1 MCNIFK
7 APKAPEIKYVDP
19 SQEDLDAN
27 QLKID
32 NFIKTSEDT
41 NQKFADS
48 LQAQIDTA
56 NDNAATLRDSLAAD
70 RAAAAAQ
77 LANMPINKP
86 TYSVTTTQSD
96 PVNAQVTESIKK
108 KKKEDT
114 KGTLKVSKGGTANS
128 AGSTLNL
135 GV

>member
-1 MCNIFK
+1 MCFGSVK
-7 APKAPEIKYVDP
+7 QPKIEYVGP

-27 QLKID
+27 QAKID
-32 NFIKTSEDT
+32 NYIAQSQAT
-41 NQKFADS
+41 NQQFQQS
-48 LQAQIDTA
+48 LQTQIDNA
-56 NDNAATLRDSLAAD
+56 NAAAQTMADQLAAD

-96 PVNAQVTESIKK
+96 PVNAQVTESIQKK
-108 KKKEDT
+108 KKDEN
-114 KGTLKVSKGGTANS
+114 KGTLKVNQGGAANA

>member
-7 APKAPEIKYVDP
+7 APKAPEIKYVGP

-32 NFIKTSEDT
+32 NFIENSRIANE
-41 NQKFADS
+41 KFEKS

-56 NDNAATLRDSLAAD
+56 NTNAQTLKDSLEAD

>member
-1 MCNIFK
+1 MCNIFSR
-7 APKAPEIKYVDP
+7 PKAPEIKYVGP
-19 SQEDLDAN
+19 SQADLDAN
-27 QLKID
+27 QAKID
-32 NFIKTSEDT
+32 TFIENSRIANENFA
-41 NQKFADS
+41 NS

-56 NDNAATLRDSLAAD
+56 TQNTQTLRDTLAAD

-86 TYSVTTTQSD
+86 TYSVTTTQSE
-96 PVNAQVTESIKK
+96 PVNAQVTTKIKK
-108 KKKEDT
+108 KKKDDN
-114 KGTLKVSKGGTANS
+114 KGTLKVNQGGASNA

>member
-1 MCNIFK
+1 MCLGSV
-7 APKAPEIKYVDP
+7 KAPEIKYVGP
-19 SQEDLDAN
+19 SQETLDAN
-27 QLKID
+27 QAKID
-32 NFIKTSEDT
+32 KYI
-41 NQKFADS
+41 ADS
-48 LQAQIDTA
+48 KATNDAFQASLQTQIDNANTA
-56 NDNAATLRDSLAAD
+56 AQTMADQLAAD

-108 KKKEDT
+108 KKKDDN
-114 KGTLKVSKGGTANS
+114 KGTLKVAQGGTANT

>member
-1 MCNIFK
+1 MCFGSVK
-7 APKAPEIKYVDP
+7 TPEIKYVGP
-19 SQEDLDAN
+19 SQEDLDNN
-27 QLKID
+27 QAKID
-32 NFIKTSEDT
+32 TFIENSRIANENFA
-41 NQKFADS
+41 NS

-56 NDNAATLRDSLAAD
+56 NTNAQTLRASLEAD
-70 RAAAAAQ
+70 RAAAQAQ

-108 KKKEDT
+108 KKKDDN
-114 KGTLKVSKGGTANS
+114 KGTLKVAQGGTANT

>member
-1 MCNIFK
+1 MCNIFSK
-7 APKAPEIKYVDP
+7 PKAPEIKYVGP

-32 NFIKTSEDT
+32 NFIKNSEDT

-56 NDNAATLRDSLAAD
+56 NTNAATLRDSLAAD
-70 RAAAAAQ
+70 RAAAAAN

-96 PVNAQVTESIKK
+96 PVNAKVTESIKK

>member
-1 MCNIFK
+1 MCNIFSS
-7 APKAPEIKYVDP
+7 PKAPEIKYVGP

-32 NFIKTSEDT
+32 NFIENSRIANE
-41 NQKFADS
+41 NFANS

-56 NDNAATLRDSLAAD
+56 NTNAQTLRDSLAAD
-70 RAAAAAQ
+70 RAAAQAQ
-77 LANMPINKP
+77 LSNMPINKP

-108 KKKEDT
+108 KKKDDN
-114 KGTLKVSKGGTANS
+114 KGTLKVAQGGTANT

>member
-1 MCNIFK
+1 MCNIFGS
-7 APKAPEIKYVDP
+7 PKAPEIKYVGP
-19 SQEDLDAN
+19 SQEDLDNN
-27 QLKID
+27 QAKID
-32 NFIKTSEDT
+32 TFIENSRIANENFA
-41 NQKFADS
+41 NS

-56 NDNAATLRDSLAAD
+56 NTNAQTLRASLEAD
-70 RAAAAAQ
+70 RAAAQAQ

-108 KKKEDT
+108 KKKDDN
-114 KGTLKVSKGGTANS
+114 KGTLKVAQGGTANT

>member
-1 MCNIFK
+1 MCNIFSR
-7 APKAPEIKYVDP
+7 PKAPEIKYIGP
-19 SQEDLDAN
+19 SQEDLDKN
-27 QLKID
+27 QERID
-32 NFIKTSEDT
+32 TFIENSRIT
-41 NQKFADS
+41 NEKFEKS

-56 NDNAATLRDSLAAD
+56 NTNAQTLRDELAAD

-86 TYSVTTTQSD
+86 TYSVTTTQSE
-96 PVNAQVTESIKK
+96 PVNAQVTTKIKK
-108 KKKEDT
+108 KKKDDN
-114 KGTLKVSKGGTANS
+114 KGTLKVNQGGASNA

>member
-1 MCNIFK
+1 MCNIFGS
-7 APKAPEIKYVDP
+7 PKAPEIKYVGP
-19 SQEDLDAN
+19 SQEDLDKN
-27 QLKID
+27 QAKID
-32 NFIKTSEDT
+32 TFVENSRIANENFA
-41 NQKFADS
+41 NS

-56 NDNAATLRDSLAAD
+56 NTNAQTLRASLEAD
-70 RAAAAAQ
+70 RAAAQAQ

-108 KKKEDT
+108 KKKDDN
-114 KGTLKVSKGGTANS
+114 KGTLKVAQGGTANT

>member
-1 MCNIFK
+1 MCFGNR
-7 APKAPEIKYVDP
+7 PKAPEIKYVGP

-27 QLKID
+27 RQRID
-32 NFIKTSEDT
+32 TFIENSRIANENFA
-41 NQKFADS
+41 NS
-48 LQAQIDTA
+48 LQTQIDTA
-56 NDNAATLRDSLAAD
+56 NTNAQTLRESLEAD
-70 RAAAAAQ
+70 RKAGAAQ

-96 PVNAQVTESIKK
+96 PVNAQVTEMIKK
-108 KKKEDT
+108 KKKDDN
-114 KGTLKVSKGGTANS
+114 KGTLKVNRGGTATS

>member
-1 MCNIFK
+1 MCLGSVK
-7 APKAPEIKYVDP
+7 QPKIEYVGP

-27 QLKID
+27 QAKID
-32 NFIKTSEDT
+32 KYI
-41 NQKFADS
+41 ADS
-48 LQAQIDTA
+48 KAANDAFQATLQTQIDNANATA
-56 NDNAATLRDSLAAD
+56 QTMRDQLAAD
-70 RAAAAAQ
+70 KAAAAAQ

-96 PVNAQVTESIKK
+96 PVNAQVTEAIKK
-108 KKKEDT
+108 KKKDDN
-114 KGTLKVSKGGTANS
+114 KGTLKVNQGGAVNA

>member
-1 MCNIFK
+1 MCNIFGSL
-7 APKAPEIKYVDP
+7 KAPEIKYVGP

-32 NFIKTSEDT
+32 NFIENSRIANE
-41 NQKFADS
+41 KFEKS

-56 NDNAATLRDSLAAD
+56 NTNAQTLKDSLEAD

>member
-1 MCNIFK
+1 MCNIFGS
-7 APKAPEIKYVDP
+7 PKAPEIKYVGP
-19 SQEDLDAN
+19 SQETLDAN

-32 NFIKTSEDT
+32 NFIENSRIANE
-41 NQKFADS
+41 NFANS

-56 NDNAATLRDSLAAD
+56 NTNAQTLRASLEAE
-70 RAAAAAQ
+70 RAAAQAQ

-86 TYSVTTTQSD
+86 TYSVTTTQSE
-96 PVNAQVTESIKK
+96 PVNAQVTEAIKK
-108 KKKEDT
+108 KKKDDN
-114 KGTLKVSKGGTANS
+114 KGTLKVNQGGASNA

>member
-1 MCNIFK
+1 MCFGSVK
-7 APKAPEIKYVDP
+7 TPEIKYVGP
-19 SQEDLDAN
+19 SQETLDAN
-27 QLKID
+27 QAKID
-32 NFIKTSEDT
+32 NYIAQSQAT
-41 NQKFADS
+41 NDAFQAS
-48 LQAQIDTA
+48 LQTQIDKA
-56 NDNAATLRDSLAAD
+56 NAAAQTMADQLAAA

-108 KKKEDT
+108 KKKDDN
-114 KGTLKVSKGGTANS
+114 KGTLKVAQGGTANT

>member
-1 MCNIFK
+1 MCNIFGS
-7 APKAPEIKYVDP
+7 PKAPEIKYVGP
-19 SQEDLDAN
+19 SQEELDAN

-32 NFIKTSEDT
+32 NFIENSRIANEKLE
-41 NQKFADS
+41 KS

-56 NDNAATLRDSLAAD
+56 NTNAQTLRDSLAAD

-77 LANMPINKP
+77 LANMPINNP

-108 KKKEDT
+108 KKKDDN
-114 KGTLKVSKGGTANS
+114 KGTLKVAQGGTANT

>member
-1 MCNIFK
+1 MCNIFSK
-7 APKAPEIKYVDP
+7 PKAPEIKYVGP
-19 SQEDLDAN
+19 SQEDLDNN
-27 QLKID
+27 QAKID
-32 NFIKTSEDT
+32 TFVENSRIANENFA
-41 NQKFADS
+41 NS

-56 NDNAATLRDSLAAD
+56 NTNAQTLRDSLAAD

-77 LANMPINKP
+77 LANMPMNKP

-108 KKKEDT
+108 KKKDDD
-114 KGTLKVSKGGTANS
+114 KGTLTVAQGGTANT

>member
-7 APKAPEIKYVDP
+7 APKAPEIKYVGP

>member
-1 MCNIFK
+1 MCLASVK
-7 APKAPEIKYVDP
+7 QPKIEYVGP

-27 QLKID
+27 QAKID
-32 NFIKTSEDT
+32 KYI
-41 NQKFADS
+41 ADS
-48 LQAQIDTA
+48 KAANDAFQESLQTQIDNA
-56 NDNAATLRDSLAAD
+56 NAKAQTMADTLAAD
-70 RAAAAAQ
+70 KAAAAAQ

-96 PVNAQVTESIKK
+96 PVNAQVTESINKK
-108 KKKEDT
+108 KKDEN
-114 KGTLKVSKGGTANS
+114 KGTLKVNQGGASNA

>member
-1 MCNIFK
+1 MCNIFSK
-7 APKAPEIKYVDP
+7 PKAPEIKYVGR
-19 SQEDLDAN
+19 SQEDIDAS
-27 QLKID
+27 QTRID
-32 NFIKTSEDT
+32 NFLKTSADT
-41 NQKFADS
+41 NEKFANS

-56 NDNAATLRDSLAAD
+56 NTNAATLRDSLAAD

>member
-1 MCNIFK
+1 MCFGSVK
-7 APKAPEIKYVDP
+7 TPEIKYIGP

-27 QLKID
+27 QAKID
-32 NFIKTSEDT
+32 NFIKTSNET
-41 NQKFADS
+41 NKKFADS

-56 NDNAATLRDSLAAD
+56 NENAQTLRDELDAD
-70 RAAAAAQ
+70 KAAAAAA

-96 PVNAQVTESIKK
+96 PVNAKITESIKK
-108 KKKEDT
+108 KKKDEN
-114 KGTLKVSKGGTANS
+114 KGTLKVSQGGSANA

>member
-7 APKAPEIKYVDP
+7 APKAPEIKYVGR
-19 SQEDLDAN
+19 SQEDIDAS
-27 QLKID
+27 QTRID
-32 NFIKTSEDT
+32 NFLKTSADT
-41 NQKFADS
+41 NEKFADS
-48 LQAQIDTA
+48 LQAQINTA
-56 NDNAATLRDSLAAD
+56 NTNAATLRDSLDAD
-70 RAAAAAQ
+70 RAAAAAT

-86 TYSVTTTQSD
+86 TYSVTTTQSE

-114 KGTLKVSKGGTANS
+114 KGTLKVSKSGTANS

>member
-1 MCNIFK
+1 MCNIFSR
-7 APKAPEIKYVDP
+7 PKAPEIKYVGP
-19 SQEDLDAN
+19 SQETLDDN
-27 QLKID
+27 QAKID
-32 NFIKTSEDT
+32 TFIENSRIANENFA
-41 NQKFADS
+41 NS

-56 NDNAATLRDSLAAD
+56 NTNAQTLRDSLAAD

-86 TYSVTTTQSD
+86 TYSVTTTQSE
-96 PVNAQVTESIKK
+96 PVNAQVTEAIKK
-108 KKKEDT
+108 KKKDDN
-114 KGTLKVSKGGTANS
+114 KGTLKVAQGGTANT

>member
-1 MCNIFK
+1 MCNIFSS
-7 APKAPEIKYVDP
+7 PKAPEIKYVGP

-32 NFIKTSEDT
+32 NFIENSRIANE
-41 NQKFADS
+41 NFANS

-56 NDNAATLRDSLAAD
+56 NTNAQTLRDSLAAD
-70 RAAAAAQ
+70 RAAAQAQ

-108 KKKEDT
+108 KKKDDN
-114 KGTLKVSKGGTANS
+114 KGTLKVAQGGTANT

>member
-1 MCNIFK
+1 MCNIFSK
-7 APKAPEIKYVDP
+7 PKAPEIKYVGP
-19 SQEDLDAN
+19 SQEDLDNN
-27 QLKID
+27 QAKID
-32 NFIKTSEDT
+32 TFVENSRIANENFA
-41 NQKFADS
+41 NS

-56 NDNAATLRDSLAAD
+56 NTNAQTLRDSLAAD

-77 LANMPINKP
+77 LANMPMNKP

-108 KKKEDT
+108 KKKDDN
-114 KGTLKVSKGGTANS
+114 KGTLKVAQGGTANT

>member
-1 MCNIFK
+1 MCNIFGS
-7 APKAPEIKYVDP
+7 PKAPEIKYVGP

-32 NFIKTSEDT
+32 NFIENSRIANE
-41 NQKFADS
+41 KFEKS

-56 NDNAATLRDSLAAD
+56 NTNAQTLKDSLEAD